1 LQGLLSASQLELVHR
16 IAFDRSEREEG
27 LDWPAEAETMIG
39 LKRLDQ
45 LEECVLDVIRQGI
58 PGDFIETG
66 AWRGGASI
74 FMRAV
79 LKTYREH
86 ERTVWVADSFSGLPK
101 PNPGL
106 YPADVGDNAWK
117 FRYLAVSL
125 EEVQENFR
133 RYELL
138 DDQVRFLA
146 GWFKD
151 TLPNA
156 PIERLAI
163 LRMDGDLYQS
173 THEALTYLYPRLS
186 RGGYAIVDDYALK
199 GCRAA
204 VDDYRR
210 QNGVNERIQH
220 IDRYGSYWQ
229 RLG

>member
-1 LQGLLSASQLELVHR
+1 LTASQLELVHR
-16 IAFDRSEREEG
+16 VVFDRSKREEG

-39 LKRLDQ
+39 LKRLNQ

-66 AWRGGASI
+66 VWRGGASI

-79 LKTYREH
+79 LKACHEH
-86 ERTVWVADSFSGLPK
+86 ERTVWVADSFLGLPK
-101 PNPGL
+101 PDPEV
-106 YPADVGDNAWK
+106 YPADSSDKAWK
-117 FRYLAVSL
+117 FRYLVVSL

-133 RYELL
+133 RYGLL
-138 DDQVRFLA
+138 DEQVRFLA

-156 PIERLAI
+156 PIEHLAI

-186 RGGYAIVDDYALK
+186 RGGYVIVDDYALK

-204 VDDYRR
+204 VDDYRSQHR
-210 QNGVNERIQH
+210 IKEHIQH
-220 IDRYGSYWQ
+220 IDRYGSYWR
-229 RLG
+229 RLD

>member
-1 LQGLLSASQLELVHR
+1 
-16 IAFDRSEREEG
+16 
-27 LDWPAEAETMIG
+27 
-39 LKRLDQ
+39 
-45 LEECVLDVIRQGI
+45 
-58 PGDFIETG
+58 
-66 AWRGGASI
+66 
-74 FMRAV
+74 
-79 LKTYREH
+79 
-86 ERTVWVADSFSGLPK
+86 
-101 PNPGL
+101 
-106 YPADVGDNAWK
+106 
-117 FRYLAVSL
+117 LAVSL